1 MTHQTDCVEL
11 KRFARNCKLS
21 RPAERARGVVLV
33 AEGRTMAEVAR
44 ILDRDPHVVSAW
56 AQRYEQRGVEAL
68 ADAPRSGRPPV
79 LHEAD
84 IAFLLDAVRQ
94 SPARFGLNRVDW
106 RCNAL
111 SDLLERER
119 GVRVTPE
126 RVGQV
131 LKDRGITFS
140 RAKIH
145 VVSPDPEYAKKKSPS
160 SAASERGRRT
170 R

>member
-1 MTHQTDCVEL
+1 L
-11 KRFARNCKLS
+11 A

-145 VVSPDPEYAKKKSPS
+145 VVSPDPDYAQKKRPS
-160 SAASERGRRT
+160 SAASERGHRT

>member
-1 MTHQTDCVEL
+1 VQHY
-11 KRFARNCKLS
+11 
-21 RPAERARGVVLV
+21 ER
-33 AEGRTMAEVAR
+33 
-44 ILDRDPHVVSAW
+44 
-56 AQRYEQRGVEAL
+56 RGVEAL

-84 IAFLLDAVRQ
+84 IEFLLDAVRQ
-94 SPARFGLNRVDW
+94 SPERFGLARVDW

-111 SDLLERER
+111 SELLERER
-119 GVRVTPE
+119 GVSVTAE
-126 RVGQV
+126 RVRQV

-145 VVSPDPEYAKKKSPS
+145 VVSPDPEYAQKKRPS
-160 SAASERGRRT
+160 SAAGERGRRT